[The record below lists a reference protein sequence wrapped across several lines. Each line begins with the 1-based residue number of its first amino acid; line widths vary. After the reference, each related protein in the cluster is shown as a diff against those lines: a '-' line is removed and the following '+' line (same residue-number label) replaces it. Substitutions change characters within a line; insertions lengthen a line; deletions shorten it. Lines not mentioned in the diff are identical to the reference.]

1 MRSQF
6 SRPSLLAT
14 EEESKVFYQLL
25 AFVLLNSDVHLR
37 GVLDFVGVSGSAA
50 WSWPLLELSRFIFF
64 SELMVCCPGIAIQ

>member
-6 SRPSLLAT
+6 SRPSLLAS

-37 GVLDFVGVSGSAA
+37 GVLDFVAVSGSVA
-50 WSWPLLELSRFIFF
+50 WS
-64 SELMVCCPGIAIQ
+64 